1 MPSTELTNYNFHAE
15 YNSSTSADELFVKHS
30 IPELRAL
37 EKRTRSDIEKKKQ
50 ELRLMVGERYRD
62 LIDAADSIV
71 NMRHC
76 ALSIQE
82 ELHHMQDSCDVNV
95 LKSTVRAQINEDKK
109 GTKDEKKH
117 HLYSSAAQ
125 IKLLVDIWRSLES
138 HKYLNASRLYLIAKL
153 VYKNLQAHNEDSP
166 FNVSVTFPVVQR
178 QWDAVSHFKAQILQ
192 KATLYLKVIEQSEQ
206 SLAETLCAIMLLDD
220 VTKKDVF
227 RKCLDMR
234 TSALIQIL
242 EKSEA
247 KDIKSMVEQ
256 FKEMIRLIRGTVYHV
271 GSVFISAENEQSL
284 FESYLHQLQQGF
296 TVYEDFAQP
305 SPALVSPRDS
315 KASLT
320 RLYSP
325 STNIHLL
332 VRYLPESIQTFTPF
346 LHMSGTR
353 GQLSQEDIT
362 TRMNL
367 WVDQIVE
374 QFHEKLDDLLSKVP
388 CAKELHELRKIIW
401 EILKEDECVKEENQ
415 SSFKKFP
422 SKVHRTSFGFELN
435 IKKTALSWYLVN
447 IKIFILNW
455 FVVSFTVR
463 NGFNKRFKDIII
475 SSFVELSNQPEKL
488 LKNRLYKLEDPNN
501 EERHLGNFIWA
512 HGSTFFNSKPHD
524 NTASVFKNRIEL
536 LVSGQTSF
544 VNDAKVAFDKI
555 LKDIKNDME
564 PVFALSGNG
573 RTNDIFLDKFAS
585 GELFNANSDTEDLSA
600 FFQET
605 IISSVTSYRNQ
616 LYSLLEEV
624 DTSDKNQAIAS
635 AELPILLQLI
645 FIKEKKVNQ
654 FNSRLSSSSSLDAR
668 LVNLRQTLMD
678 VYFPAHQPWI
688 KWITHNVQDT
698 IYKML
703 SNTHWDETN
712 VQTLVW
718 EEVTIQDPVQGQ
730 EGNKMKLPSQPSTTI
745 MNCLFNVCQEI
756 NRVGS
761 PTLHE

>member
-1 MPSTELTNYNFHAE
+1 MPATELTNYGFHAE
-15 YNSSTSADELFVKHS
+15 YNSSISADELFVNHS

-82 ELHHMQDSCDVNV
+82 ELHHMQDSCDVQA
-95 LKSTVRAQINEDKK
+95 LKRTVKAQINEDKK

-125 IKLLVDIWRSLES
+125 IKLLVDVPEQIWRSLES

-242 EKSEA
+242 EKSET
-247 KDIKSMVEQ
+247 KDTKSMVEQ

-271 GSVFISAENEQSL
+271 GSVFISADNEQSL
-284 FESYLHQLQQGF
+284 FESCLHQLQQGF
-296 TVYEDFAQP
+296 TVYEDSAQP

-346 LHMSGTR
+346 LHVSGTR

-362 TRMNL
+362 ARMNL
-367 WVDQIVE
+367 WIDQIVE
-374 QFHEKLDDLLSKVP
+374 QFHEKLDALLSKVP
-388 CAKELHELRKIIW
+388 CAKELHELRRIIW
-401 EILKEDECVKEENQ
+401 EILKEDECVKDKDQ
-415 SSFKKFP
+415 SSSKKFP
-422 SKVHRTSFGFELN
+422 SKVHRTSLGFELN
-435 IKKTALSWYLVN
+435 IKKTVLSWYLICHIVFHKPFSVWN
-447 IKIFILNW
+447 DLL
-455 FVVSFTVR
+455 R

-475 SSFVELSNQPEKL
+475 SSFAELSNQPEKL
-488 LKNRLYKLEDPNN
+488 LKNELYKLEDPNN

-512 HGSTFFNSKPHD
+512 HGSTFFNSKPYD
-524 NTASVFKNRIEL
+524 STESVFISADNEQSL
-536 LVSGQTSF
+536 FESCLHQLQQGFTVYEDSAQPSPALVSPRDS
-544 VNDAKVAFDKI
+544 K
-555 LKDIKNDME
+555 
-564 PVFALSGNG
+564 
-573 RTNDIFLDKFAS
+573 AS
-585 GELFNANSDTEDLSA
+585 LT
-600 FFQET
+600 
-605 IISSVTSYRNQ
+605 
-616 LYSLLEEV
+616 
-624 DTSDKNQAIAS
+624 
-635 AELPILLQLI
+635 
-645 FIKEKKVNQ
+645 
-654 FNSRLSSSSSLDAR
+654 
-668 LVNLRQTLMD
+668 
-678 VYFPAHQPWI
+678 
-688 KWITHNVQDT
+688 
-698 IYKML
+698 
-703 SNTHWDETN
+703 
-712 VQTLVW
+712 
-718 EEVTIQDPVQGQ
+718 
-730 EGNKMKLPSQPSTTI
+730 
-745 MNCLFNVCQEI
+745 
-756 NRVGS
+756 
-761 PTLHE
+761 